1 MSRVSYQGRR
11 CTRRDTAMALCRA
24 TIVFGAVAVV
34 AALAIQPGNL
44 RSEQR
49 FATIPSGVDRMETG
63 SIGLQQPAG
72 AIRLDTGRGP
82 APCLELPDGSRRG
95 SC

>member
-11 CTRRDTAMALCRA
+11 CTRRDTVMALCRA

-34 AALAIQPGNL
+34 AALVIQPGNL
-44 RSEQR
+44 RSEPR
-49 FATIPSGVDRMETG
+49 FAAIPSGVDRMETG
-63 SIGLQQPAG
+63 SIGLQQPG

-95 SC
+95 GC